1 MANPLAWAE
10 DQFDASLW
18 GDGSVLGVD
27 FARFNV
33 KNAVLPGRYEAQ
45 IYVNNEEKGESDII
59 LLIIL
64 PQVGQ
69 NYALRLNFKKYWI

>member
-1 MANPLAWAE
+1 MKTKIFPLNKIAFACSLLLANPLAWAE

-33 KNAVLPGRYEAQ
+33 KNAVLPG
-45 IYVNNEEKGESDII
+45 VMKLKSM
-59 LLIIL
+59 
-64 PQVGQ
+64 
-69 NYALRLNFKKYWI
+69 